1 VRASGQS
8 PGAFARGLRRG
19 IQEDLH
25 PGPIAEECIE
35 MSLAFNADEVFA
47 MAEQLEQNGARF
59 YRTAAGQ
66 ADDAAAKDLLL
77 TFAAMEDDHLQTFA
91 AMRAALSR
99 AERAGAAFDPQEE
112 ASLYLAALV
121 NTRVFFDKEVDA
133 TGLQGIFTT
142 AMAAEKDSILFYLGM
157 KDLVPES
164 LGRGQVEE
172 IIREEMRHVQILGE
186 RLASL

>member
-1 VRASGQS
+1 
-8 PGAFARGLRRG
+8 
-19 IQEDLH
+19 
-25 PGPIAEECIE
+25 

-59 YRTAAGQ
+59 YRTAAEQ
-66 ADDAAAKDLLL
+66 VDDAAAKDLLL

-91 AMRAALSR
+91 AMRATLSKAAR
-99 AERAGAAFDPQEE
+99 GGATFDPQGE

-121 NTRVFFDKEVDA
+121 DTKVFFDKDVDA
-133 TGLQGIFTT
+133 TGLQGIFAT

-164 LGRGQVEE
+164 LGSGRVDE
-172 IIREEMRHVQILGE
+172 IIREEMRHIRIIGEQIAAL
-186 RLASL
+186 

>member
-1 VRASGQS
+1 
-8 PGAFARGLRRG
+8 
-19 IQEDLH
+19 
-25 PGPIAEECIE
+25 

-59 YRTAAGQ
+59 YRTAAEQ
-66 ADDAAAKDLLL
+66 VEDAAAKDLLL

-91 AMRAALSR
+91 AMRAALSK
-99 AERAGAAFDPQEE
+99 AERGGATFDPQDE

-121 NTRVFFDKEVDA
+121 KTKVFFDKDVDA
-133 TGLQGIFTT
+133 TGLQGIFAT
-142 AMAAEKDSILFYLGM
+142 ALAAEKDSILFYLGM

-172 IIREEMRHVQILGE
+172 IIREEMRHIQILGE